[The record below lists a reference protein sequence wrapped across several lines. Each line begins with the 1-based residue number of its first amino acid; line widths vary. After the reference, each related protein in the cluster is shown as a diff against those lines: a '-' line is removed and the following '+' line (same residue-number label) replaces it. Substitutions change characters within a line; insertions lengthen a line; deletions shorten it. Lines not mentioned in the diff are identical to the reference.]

1 MLELL
6 LTSFPVVIQYWRLKR
21 RGEHITVWNM
31 HVAIYTWMIL
41 AAVLFTTVFYF
52 HPKSYTGLV
61 AFRLAPVVPQVG
73 GPVTNVYV
81 ENGMHVTVGDLLF
94 TIEDSRQKADVA
106 TAIAKLAEVKA
117 SFAVT
122 DKQLN
127 IVAGKVASAKASY
140 KQIADELGTKQ
151 KARKKNPNTDSRR
164 EIERLQNTLATRQ
177 GTLNS
182 ARAEFDAMK
191 VNLAQMLPAQMESA
205 KAALM
210 KAQNELSKTQVK
222 AFTVGTI
229 TQIALTE
236 GASASRIVRSPSL
249 LIIPDQKDGVPFRM
263 VAGFAQT
270 ANAVLKAGMPVEV
283 ACETNTNMLMS
294 NVVLPARIA
303 FKQDAIAA
311 GQFVASGA
319 LIEPRDRAK
328 RGSVLVTI
336 ELAHKQHEPLLLNG
350 SGCIVQAYTNDLPGF
365 TGHVI
370 SALGI
375 VKAVLFRIK
384 VWVSMAV
391 GIGLI
396 GGG

>member
-1 MLELL
+1 
-6 LTSFPVVIQYWRLKR
+6 
-21 RGEHITVWNM
+21 
-31 HVAIYTWMIL
+31 
-41 AAVLFTTVFYF
+41 
-52 HPKSYTGLV
+52 
-61 AFRLAPVVPQVG
+61 
-73 GPVTNVYV
+73 
-81 ENGMHVTVGDLLF
+81 
-94 TIEDSRQKADVA
+94 DVA

-396 GGG
+396 GGGS